1 MGIFYHQFTAVGA
14 AAQPMH
20 AEAVQLATACAHHFT
35 PMAGIGIGIANGSCR
50 AAVAVNFPPNY
61 PAYAGNPFGV
71 MYGNS
76 QLAAQGIAV
85 GQGGGALGAHAER
98 AALTAGA
105 GAGGGPVSLYTVAV
119 AGALANA
126 VLFVELQPCQGCQN
140 WLGGAGGGVPNPYN
154 GIINGLGATTNLHV
168 WYRWP
173 FPAGVAAMIAFH
185 GNLLPA
191 QVGII
196 AGW

>member
-105 GAGGGPVSLYTVAV
+105 GAGGGPVPLYTVAV
-119 AGALANA
+119 AGALPMRYYLSNCNPVRGVRTGLV
-126 VLFVELQPCQGCQN
+126 VLVEESQIRITVLSMG
-140 WLGGAGGGVPNPYN
+140 
-154 GIINGLGATTNLHV
+154 
-168 WYRWP
+168 
-173 FPAGVAAMIAFH
+173 
-185 GNLLPA
+185 
-191 QVGII
+191 
-196 AGW
+196 

>member
-14 AAQPMH
+14 AAQPMY

-105 GAGGGPVSLYTVAV
+105 GAWRGACTFIYCCRSRSIGQCRYYLSNCNPVRGVRTGLVVLVEESQIRITVLSM
-119 AGALANA
+119 G
-126 VLFVELQPCQGCQN
+126 
-140 WLGGAGGGVPNPYN
+140 
-154 GIINGLGATTNLHV
+154 
-168 WYRWP
+168 
-173 FPAGVAAMIAFH
+173 
-185 GNLLPA
+185 
-191 QVGII
+191 
-196 AGW
+196 